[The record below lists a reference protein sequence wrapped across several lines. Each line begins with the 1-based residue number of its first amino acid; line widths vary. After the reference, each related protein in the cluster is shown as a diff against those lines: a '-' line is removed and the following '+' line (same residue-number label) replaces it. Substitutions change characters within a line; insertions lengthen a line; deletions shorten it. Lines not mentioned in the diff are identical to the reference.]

1 MVAPA
6 DEALA
11 CGDCHSKD
19 GRMAQLT
26 GFYLPGRDTQPMIDL
41 IAWILIG
48 ATLLG
53 VLLHGLVRFVS
64 ARKREA

>member
-1 MVAPA
+1 
-6 DEALA
+6 
-11 CGDCHSKD
+11 
-19 GRMAQLT
+19 MAQLT